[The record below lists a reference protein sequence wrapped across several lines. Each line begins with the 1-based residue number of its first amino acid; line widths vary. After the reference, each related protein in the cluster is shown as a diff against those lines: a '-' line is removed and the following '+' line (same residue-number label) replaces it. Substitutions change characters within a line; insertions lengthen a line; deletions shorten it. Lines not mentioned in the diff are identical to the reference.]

1 MARKL
6 RAPGSPRGVREFWG
20 SPNRTA
26 HQREVHP
33 YKQSQGRAVRFM
45 MAANESRDLV
55 PLSRAKKKKYNVL
68 PLPINWALVT
78 GLCRYCGKWR
88 VEKRNGDRD
97 RTNERDGRAPHASDL
112 HTRSAGFTVWL
123 SFRQRGVSSNRLSAL
138 MKHRDRIVDRRK
150 FFFTTAKA
158 KSSVVKIYD
167 RPRMH

>member
-26 HQREVHP
+26 HQRKVHP

-55 PLSRAKKKKYNVL
+55 PLLRAKKKYNVL
-68 PLPINWALVT
+68 PLSINWALVT
-78 GLCRYCGKWR
+78 GLGRYCGKWR
-88 VEKRNGDRD
+88 VEKRNEDRD
-97 RTNERDGRAPHASDL
+97 RANERDGRAPHASDL

-138 MKHRDRIVDRRK
+138 MKHRAIELSTNVN
-150 FFFTTAKA
+150 FFYYRE
-158 KSSVVKIYD
+158 SKIQCCENI
-167 RPRMH
+167 R